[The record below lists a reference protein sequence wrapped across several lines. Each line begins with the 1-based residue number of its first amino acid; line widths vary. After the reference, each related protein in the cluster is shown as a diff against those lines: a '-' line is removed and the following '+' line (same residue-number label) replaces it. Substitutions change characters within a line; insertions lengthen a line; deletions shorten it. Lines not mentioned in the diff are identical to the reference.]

1 MRRKDREV
9 AGPGGPTCH
18 FGTVPRLPRCHQR
31 PGIRRAVPCSAEL
44 WYGRPGRQSLTLYFH
59 CAPVGTKLD
68 LLRADPNVSFEAD
81 CPGTVSGGATS
92 CTYGMNYRVSLAAGP
107 SVLWK
112 AGKS

>member
-9 AGPGGPTCH
+9 ADLEGQLAILEQCPVCRVAINDPASGVPYLVPLNFGMVAGP
-18 FGTVPRLPRCHQR
+18 
-31 PGIRRAVPCSAEL
+31 
-44 WYGRPGRQSLTLYFH
+44 QSLTLYFH

-92 CTYGMNYRVSLAAGP
+92 CTYGMNYQAAR
-107 SVLWK
+107 
-112 AGKS
+112 GK